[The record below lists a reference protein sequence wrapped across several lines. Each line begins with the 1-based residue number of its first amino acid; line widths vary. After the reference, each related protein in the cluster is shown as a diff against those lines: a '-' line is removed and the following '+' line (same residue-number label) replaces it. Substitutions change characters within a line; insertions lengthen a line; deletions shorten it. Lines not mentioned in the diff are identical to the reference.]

1 MRITTKEDAQKRMV
15 TRIAAKATKSNPP
28 CCFAVTGAL
37 AAMLIFASIC
47 FRENGLGLRSVLE
60 KHRNR

>member
-15 TRIAAKATKSNPP
+15 TTIAAKATRSNPP
-28 CCFAVTGAL
+28 CCFVEIGAL

-47 FRENGLGLRSVLE
+47 SCDSE
-60 KHRNR
+60 